1 MHILFGFKQTE
12 TEVKIIDILKQHE
25 IEVEYTERET
35 KGGIKAYLDE
45 HKDCTTAILRECMGS
60 ESYSANELAE
70 LTDSRDINIILIT
83 NKSNKGTEFMQILY
97 AAGITGAILVDEKNG
112 ASAKQIAW
120 LIMNKRKRKD
130 ARTYYG
136 MKSGKVN
143 LDILNYDTY
152 VRLYTYLL
160 DEDRGLN
167 IVDRFIYVVNQLSLT
182 QTVDFIRRLPIEVRG
197 RLNKYEEFHLVLNT
211 LREAG
216 IEVKA
221 EKPSNLI
228 KGLTDEEFIRAIRG
242 EKKTTSKE
250 EKDVKKEGAKGKVEK
265 ESTENPG
272 EAIKQNVFFNEEPK
286 EKDEDVK
293 KDEEPAEKQEE
304 AVVNPFEG
312 AIEKDEEEEK
322 PKKRRSINKWK
333 LTAYITTSMLI
344 ITVVAFA
351 VFLYFK
357 AF

>member
-1 MHILFGFKQTE
+1 MNILFGFKQTE
-12 TEVKIIDILKQHE
+12 TEVKIIDLLKQHG
-25 IEVEYTERET
+25 IEAEYTERET

-45 HKDCTTAILRECMGS
+45 HKECTTAVLRECMGS

-83 NKSNKGTEFMQILY
+83 NKSNKGTEYMQILY
-97 AAGITGAILVDEKNG
+97 AAGITGAILVDEKSG

-160 DEDRGLN
+160 DEERGLN
-167 IVDRFIYVVNQLSLT
+167 IVDRFIYVVNQLSLS
-182 QTVDFIRRLPIEVRG
+182 QTVDFIRRLPIEVRSK
-197 RLNKYEEFHLVLNT
+197 LNKFEEFHLVLNT

-221 EKPSNLI
+221 EKPANLI
-228 KGLTDEEFIRAIRG
+228 KGLTDEEFIKAIKG
-242 EKKTTSKE
+242 EKKTTTKAESDSKKE
-250 EKDVKKEGAKGKVEK
+250 ERKEKAEEETAG
-265 ESTENPG
+265 NPG

-286 EKDEDVK
+286 EKDEVEK
-293 KDEEPAEKQEE
+293 KDEEISEKQDTPAMVSSDVTEE
-304 AVVNPFEG
+304 Q
-312 AIEKDEEEEK
+312 EEDKER
-322 PKKRRSINKWK
+322 PKKRKSINKWK

-344 ITVVAFA
+344 ITVVAFG